1 MLKGVIQMCHL
12 LDLLDYS
19 YIELTNLTNNVF
31 TIELQLKQTHMAI
44 QVLMMRDSM
53 LPSHP

>member
-1 MLKGVIQMCHL
+1 MLKGVIQMCHLLDL

-31 TIELQLKQTHMAI
+31 TTTNINQCVVTYI
-44 QVLMMRDSM
+44 F
-53 LPSHP
+53 

>member
-1 MLKGVIQMCHL
+1 MWHL

-31 TIELQLKQTHMAI
+31 TIEIHKAI
-44 QVLMMRDSM
+44 QVWMM
-53 LPSHP
+53 